1 MKNLLDLLL
10 RVRRLSKLV
19 RERRR
24 VVGEVA
30 SRRRRRKKGTWL
42 GRLYSKDRLYRK
54 GRLHRKD
61 TLKGKH
67 PRPNQAEEGAKVALL
82 LLPLLLL
89 EAVKLDIL
97 LPRCKTYTTLYIYT

>member
-1 MKNLLDLLL
+1 MKSLLDSLL
-10 RVRRLSKLV
+10 RVRRLSKRV

-61 TLKGKH
+61 NLKDNLKDN
-67 PRPNQAEEGAKVALL
+67 RLRLDQAEERAKAALL
-82 LLPLLLL
+82 SLPLLLL

-97 LPRCKTYTTLYIYT
+97 PPSM

>member
-1 MKNLLDLLL
+1 MKSLLDSLL
-10 RVRRLSKLV
+10 RVRRLSKRV

-61 TLKGKH
+61 NLKDN
-67 PRPNQAEEGAKVALL
+67 RLRLDQAEERAKVALL
-82 LLPLLLL
+82 SLPLLLL

-97 LPRCKTYTTLYIYT
+97 PPSM

>member
-1 MKNLLDLLL
+1 MKSLLDLLL

-19 RERRR
+19 QGRKR
-24 VVGEVA
+24 VVGEVE
-30 SRRRRRKKGTWL
+30 RHRKRRKKGLWL
-42 GRLYSKDRLYRK
+42 DRLHSKGRLYRK